1 MTQLFLNRDT
11 GRLYDGGQQVFDAL
25 SRAWRRVPQAA
36 EGGDEVSLQDA
47 VRWLQRE
54 SGRPVRAPVSIV
66 GPRAATD
73 AQLTTAEALG
83 RAVAGIDLALLCGG
97 LVGAMTAA
105 AKGAYEAGGLTIGI
119 LPDTD
124 WRDANPY
131 IRLSLATG
139 VGLARNA
146 IIAEAGFCIVA
157 VGGGHGTLSE
167 MAYGKQFGRPV
178 YGLEDAPQVDGVDYL
193 ASVDEAVIAICRAA
207 LNLDGAEKAW
217 R

>member
-105 AKGAYEAGGLTIGI
+105 AIDNNV
-119 LPDTD
+119 PP
-124 WRDANPY
+124 R
-131 IRLSLATG
+131 
-139 VGLARNA
+139 
-146 IIAEAGFCIVA
+146 
-157 VGGGHGTLSE
+157 
-167 MAYGKQFGRPV
+167 Q
-178 YGLEDAPQVDGVDYL
+178 
-193 ASVDEAVIAICRAA
+193 
-207 LNLDGAEKAW
+207 
-217 R
+217 